1 MSFEWQEDYLK
12 LVNSKGYI
20 RVYNLDPTR
29 SLTIDV
35 VSAVNSDYEGF
46 SVADNSRTYGTL
58 ADCPLTLPP
67 LDEFYI
73 YGGEGI
79 EASVTLS
86 LVYASN
92 LTTLVPAAISSELD
106 DSGQERIHVANKV
119 TLSAPP
125 AVCAEASGYG
135 AWGGNGSNWYLYLT
149 AWAFGAGVI
158 DKPGWLEN
166 YTEDTLWI
174 DFYNDGNLSAYYAI
188 DATFSAYNLSED
200 SPAITAPASGHGTIY
215 NTDMSKSVCF
225 DWSISGGD

>member
-12 LVNSKGYI
+12 LVNSEGYI

-46 SVADNSRTYGTL
+46 SVADSSRTYGTL
-58 ADCPLTLPP
+58 GDCPLTLPP

-73 YGGEGI
+73 YGGEGA

-119 TLSAPP
+119 VSVPSSGC
-125 AVCAEASGYG
+125 AVASGYA
-135 AWGGNGSNWYLYLT
+135 AWGWGSAYMLKVY
-149 AWAFGAGVI
+149 ADVDGPGVQNAP
-158 DKPGWLEN
+158 DWLATYDEA
-166 YTEDTLWI
+166 TLHI
-174 DFYNDGNLSAYYAI
+174 DFYDDGNMLL
-188 DATFSAYNLSED
+188 YNRDTGPYFYRAPGQE
-200 SPAITAPASGHGTIY
+200 SPDGGSSGRGTIY
-215 NTDMSKSVCF
+215 NADMSKSVCF
-225 DWSISGGD
+225 TWDIPEGA